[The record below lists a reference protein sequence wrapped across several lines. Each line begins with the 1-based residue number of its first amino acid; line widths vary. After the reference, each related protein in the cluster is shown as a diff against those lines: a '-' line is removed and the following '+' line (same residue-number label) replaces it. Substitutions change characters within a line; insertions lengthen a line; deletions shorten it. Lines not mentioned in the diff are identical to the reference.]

1 MIWRSWRELAPVSI
15 VAHSLGGNTA
25 SRYAGIYLDAVRRL
39 VSIEGIGRPA
49 AAPANDRFSIAAFVK
64 SNLTSFRFFSRV
76 VGSALADDVP
86 GARASLRGRHL
97 AAS

>member
-25 SRYAGIYLDAVRRL
+25 SRYAGIYLEAVRRL
-39 VSIEGIGRPA
+39 VVIEGIGRPA

-64 SNLTSFRFFSRV
+64 SNLTSSRFFLRV
-76 VGSALADDVP
+76 WVALADDVP